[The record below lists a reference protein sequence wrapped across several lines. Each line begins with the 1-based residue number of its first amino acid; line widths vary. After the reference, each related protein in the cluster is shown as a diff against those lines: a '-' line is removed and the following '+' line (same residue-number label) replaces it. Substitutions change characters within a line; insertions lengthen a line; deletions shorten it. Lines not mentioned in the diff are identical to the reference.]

1 MHPPHDAP
9 PPRASRVRCVP
20 FAFAVLLAAC
30 KPPCT
35 RSAAPESSPP
45 PVAASQPAP
54 PVDPSTP
61 PCEAVLRAAHDGGL
75 CRAVGTYALR
85 TFTAKGG
92 GAVLDVWPVVIL
104 ADGQA
109 VLLESLWHE
118 ETRPTPQQI
127 ADLEGERV
135 EVVGV
140 LQPEPPKRPELGA
153 QNFMMP
159 CLSPIHSIRV
169 LPAPRP
175 E

>member
-1 MHPPHDAP
+1 M
-9 PPRASRVRCVP
+9 
-20 FAFAVLLAAC
+20 
-30 KPPCT
+30 
-35 RSAAPESSPP
+35 
-45 PVAASQPAP
+45 
-54 PVDPSTP
+54 
-61 PCEAVLRAAHDGGL
+61 LRAAHDGGL

-92 GAVLDVWPVVIL
+92 QVVLDVWPVVIL
-104 ADGQA
+104 PDGQA
-109 VLLESLWHE
+109 VLLESLWHK

-153 QNFMMP
+153 QNFSMP
-159 CLSPIHSIRV
+159 CLSPIHAIRV

-175 E
+175 R

>member
-1 MHPPHDAP
+1 M
-9 PPRASRVRCVP
+9 
-20 FAFAVLLAAC
+20 
-30 KPPCT
+30 
-35 RSAAPESSPP
+35 
-45 PVAASQPAP
+45 
-54 PVDPSTP
+54 
-61 PCEAVLRAAHDGGL
+61 LRAAADGGL

-92 GAVLDVWPVVIL
+92 GVVLDVWPVVIL

-118 ETRPTPQQI
+118 ETRPTPEQI

-153 QNFMMP
+153 QNFSMP
-159 CLSPIHSIRV
+159 CLSPIHAIRV
-169 LPAPRP
+169 LPASRP
-175 E
+175 K